1 MGSGEHLVECGTLR
15 LGAADSVG
23 VLVDDF
29 KTALL
34 CQPPQ
39 IKRLGL
45 GILIESG
52 NSGVENGSLHR
63 VRSSVQG

>member
-1 MGSGEHLVECGTLR
+1 
-15 LGAADSVG
+15 
-23 VLVDDF
+23 VDDF

>member
-1 MGSGEHLVECGTLR
+1 MN
-15 LGAADSVG
+15 
-23 VLVDDF
+23 DF

-45 GILIESG
+45 GILIEGGDSG
-52 NSGVENGSLHR
+52 IQDGSLHR
-63 VRSSVQG
+63 IRSSVQR